1 MHRDDA
7 TLLDIPNVAR
17 QVFLYAADM
26 LKSSLMADDHEK
38 QSAILCQVI
47 ALAGATNRLASEF
60 CSRHSEIPW
69 KEIAGMRDIFIHQYD
84 RINLETL
91 WDGIHQDIPQLL
103 SFLQPL
109 LPEGLD

>member
-7 TLLDIPNVAR
+7 TLLDIAHAAKRVL
-17 QVFLYAADM
+17 LYAAD
-26 LKSSLMADDHEK
+26 LKKSSLMADDEK
-38 QSAILCQVI
+38 QSAILYQVI
-47 ALAGATNRLASEF
+47 VLGEATNRLTSEF

-69 KEIAGMRDIFIHQYD
+69 KEIAGMRDILIHQYD
-84 RINLETL
+84 RITLETL
-91 WDGIHQDIPQLL
+91 WDVIHQDIPQLL

>member
-7 TLLDIPNVAR
+7 TLLDIAHAAKRVL
-17 QVFLYAADM
+17 LYAADM
-26 LKSSLMADDHEK
+26 LKSSLMADDEK
-38 QSAILCQVI
+38 QSAILYQVI
-47 ALAGATNRLASEF
+47 VLGEATKRLASEF
-60 CSRHSEIPW
+60 RSRHHEIPW
-69 KEIAGMRDIFIHQYD
+69 KEIAGMRDILIHQYD

-91 WDGIHQDIPQLL
+91 WDVIHQDIPQLL